1 MKKFGLVSGAM
12 LSCASLQLSSM
23 THAGGFQVNELC
35 AGCSGSRNAGQ
46 AAQVFGPST
55 VWFNP
60 AGMTRLDGVQ
70 LDGSLHFIDATAEFD
85 NLNSVKTDGDPAVGR
100 TSSDAAGWAVVP
112 NFYATWRIDE
122 RWAVGIGINA
132 PYGTITEYDD
142 DWVGRYNALRSEF
155 TTANINPSF
164 AYKVNDWFSIGAG
177 LNMMHIEIELTNAL
191 DVGSIV
197 NYSYGG
203 GGSSASGLPA
213 VSNPATDGFSD
224 VTGDNWGFG
233 WNIGALF
240 SFNDERT
247 RLGIAYRSL
256 VETTMDVTL
265 ATTTPAFE
273 FQLGPNPVA
282 APATSQKAKG
292 ETTIDIPA
300 TVVFGFNHDFNEQW
314 TILAGAVWTHWKS
327 TFAKVELDLDSGQQ
341 IVQPENWDDS
351 WAFQLGAEYNIS
363 PQWTLRAGYEM
374 DYSPVSAQDDTART
388 PDADKQ
394 FLGLGFTYTS
404 SFGLA
409 VDFSYSLVMVDELEI
424 TEKEIFTEQ
433 AGAILAEQLPFSD
446 ASLLQGVGNTVNGN
460 YNDSGASIYS
470 LGVRYSF

>member
-1 MKKFGLVSGAM
+1 M
-12 LSCASLQLSSM
+12 
-23 THAGGFQVNELC
+23 
-35 AGCSGSRNAGQ
+35 
-46 AAQVFGPST
+46 
-55 VWFNP
+55 
-60 AGMTRLDGVQ
+60 
-70 LDGSLHFIDATAEFD
+70 
-85 NLNSVKTDGDPAVGR
+85 
-100 TSSDAAGWAVVP
+100 
-112 NFYATWRIDE
+112 
-122 RWAVGIGINA
+122 
-132 PYGTITEYDD
+132 
-142 DWVGRYNALRSEF
+142 
-155 TTANINPSF
+155 
-164 AYKVNDWFSIGAG
+164 NDWFSIGAG

-203 GGSSASGLPA
+203 GGSAASGLPA
-213 VSNPATDGFSD
+213 VSSPATDGFSD

-247 RLGIAYRSL
+247 RLGIAYRSM

-265 ATTTPAFE
+265 ATSTPAFE
-273 FQLGPNPVA
+273 FQLGPIPIS
-282 APATSQKAKG
+282 APATSQEAKG
-292 ETTIDIPA
+292 ETTIVIPA
-300 TVVFGFNHDFNEQW
+300 SVVLGFNHDFNEQW
-314 TILAGAVWTHWKS
+314 TFLAGAVWTRWKS

-351 WAFQLGAEYNIS
+351 WAFKLGAEYNIS

-433 AGAILAEQLPFSD
+433 AGAVLAEQLPGADD
-446 ASLLQGVGNTVNGN
+446 ATMLQQCHRFQLPLQ
-460 YNDSGASIYS
+460 SGPTLVETESCLWLRS
-470 LGVRYSF
+470 CDP